1 MTTTAIRQKLSAY
14 LKVANDKKVKA
25 IYALV
30 EDEIEPSGLEY
41 SNDLKEELDKRF
53 ADYKKTGK
61 MITGVAAKKQV
72 NKLLQ
77 STKR

>member
-53 ADYKKTGK
+53 ADYKKT
-61 MITGVAAKKQV
+61 AK
-72 NKLLQ
+72 
-77 STKR
+77 